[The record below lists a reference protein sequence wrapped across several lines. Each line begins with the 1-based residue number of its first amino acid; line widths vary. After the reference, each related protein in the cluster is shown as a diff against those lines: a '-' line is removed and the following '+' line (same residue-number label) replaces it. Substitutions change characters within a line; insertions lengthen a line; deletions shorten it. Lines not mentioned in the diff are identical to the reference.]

1 MSSSSSSTL
10 LPSNR
15 EEDLASES
23 VQSSVSERHQE
34 VEDVAS
40 STNVN
45 VQSNSSV
52 INDSSSDNLLP
63 ANTFSPIEQPSDND
77 YQVSISVDDET
88 NALLNQGHSTVNKIL
103 ELKAGET
110 LPRSNPID
118 QAVLPTIINNIS
130 DNSATTDNG
139 GTEPHNTLTT
149 QSQTSAI
156 TEENSQKQFPNQK
169 HIMIS
174 YNQATASDVC
184 LKIYNDLKAK
194 HYNVWFDK
202 VNLHGSILDGM
213 GEAVDNSYI
222 LLLCLNNGYSNSDY
236 CIKEAKYAT
245 EKRIS
250 VIPCIMEEGFRPLG
264 GLGIIKGDLKHIEF
278 FNEDKFDESLEQLIN
293 EINCIERK
301 LGMRS
306 EANLST
312 QANINGMSPLTTITS
327 SPFNDMNFYDRFNTI
342 ISEHIL
348 SIQTSHLGRDK
359 LNEND
364 FRKIL
369 YKLIQEFSPETLQSF
384 QNNQSSV
391 IDDEQQQENDNDH
404 LIQHLLQCNERLAEN
419 IRIQQENYINT
430 QQYLLDQNER
440 LAAFI
445 RFQQRQDQNNA
456 HLLQRHF
463 NQNDELISIVRTQQ
477 EQQQFSNQNKQLA
490 QITRKQQEQ
499 ERNYHISEQLL
510 QRVDQLTQLLVNQQQ
525 QHSRDIEALHQ
536 LINRSFER
544 NESLQTTIDQRLTP
558 QDRQEH
564 KEGRFYLNFDTL
576 SKLVQTIILLWTLI
590 ILLRNT

>member
-10 LPSNR
+10 LPSNT

-23 VQSSVSERHQE
+23 VQSSASERHQE

-52 INDSSSDNLLP
+52 INDSSNDNLLP

-103 ELKAGET
+103 ELKADET
-110 LPRSNPID
+110 LSRSNPID

-264 GLGIIKGDLKHIEF
+264 GL
-278 FNEDKFDESLEQLIN
+278 
-293 EINCIERK
+293 
-301 LGMRS
+301 

-348 SIQTSHLGRDK
+348 SIQTSHLRRDK

-463 NQNDELISIVRTQQ
+463 NQNDELISIVRAQQ

>member
-10 LPSNR
+10 LPSNT

-23 VQSSVSERHQE
+23 VQSSASERHQE

-52 INDSSSDNLLP
+52 INDSSNDNLLP

-103 ELKAGET
+103 ELKADET
-110 LPRSNPID
+110 LSRSNPID

-184 LKIYNDLKAK
+184 LKIYNDLK
-194 HYNVWFDK
+194 
-202 VNLHGSILDGM
+202 
-213 GEAVDNSYI
+213 
-222 LLLCLNNGYSNSDY
+222 
-236 CIKEAKYAT
+236 
-245 EKRIS
+245 
-250 VIPCIMEEGFRPLG
+250 
-264 GLGIIKGDLKHIEF
+264 
-278 FNEDKFDESLEQLIN
+278 
-293 EINCIERK
+293 
-301 LGMRS
+301 
-306 EANLST
+306 
-312 QANINGMSPLTTITS
+312 
-327 SPFNDMNFYDRFNTI
+327 
-342 ISEHIL
+342 
-348 SIQTSHLGRDK
+348 
-359 LNEND
+359 
-364 FRKIL
+364 
-369 YKLIQEFSPETLQSF
+369 
-384 QNNQSSV
+384 SSV